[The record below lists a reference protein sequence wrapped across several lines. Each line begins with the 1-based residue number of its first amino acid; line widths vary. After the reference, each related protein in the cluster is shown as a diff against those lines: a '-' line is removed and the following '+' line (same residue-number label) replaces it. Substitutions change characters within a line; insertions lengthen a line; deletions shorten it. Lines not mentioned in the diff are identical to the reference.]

1 MGGTAGGDVPDPGRD
16 RAADRTRARRPG
28 WIATRPAGAGCT
40 TTQLAGQQV
49 RTAGG
54 ESLAAAGVAG
64 RTLSEEETAL
74 LFGLL
79 DIALG
84 ARVPVS
90 GQAPSTG
97 STLGVRLTLTPAET
111 STSVVTV
118 RGVLHLDRLA
128 LTVSSAA
135 GSNRS
140 QRPSTRGR
148 RR

>member
-1 MGGTAGGDVPDPGRD
+1 MHDE
-16 RAADRTRARRPG
+16 
-28 WIATRPAGAGCT
+28 
-40 TTQLAGQQV
+40 QLARQQV
-49 RTAGG
+49 RTAAAM
-54 ESLAAAGVAG
+54 SLAAAGVAG

-118 RGVLHLDRLA
+118 RGVLHLNRLA

-135 GSNRS
+135 GAAGT
-140 QRPSTRGR
+140 STPGR

>member
-1 MGGTAGGDVPDPGRD
+1 MGSDGATEPGR
-16 RAADRTRARRPG
+16 RRMHDE
-28 WIATRPAGAGCT
+28 
-40 TTQLAGQQV
+40 QLARQQV
-49 RTAGG
+49 RTQAAM
-54 ESLAAAGVAG
+54 SLAAGGVAG

-97 STLGVRLTLTPAET
+97 STLGVRLTLTPAPT

-135 GSNRS
+135 GATASVA
-140 QRPSTRGR
+140 TGR